1 MTPEQLTKA
10 NEIIKEIEQIEL
22 FFSNLD
28 SKELI
33 RLRRDNYVQ
42 LPNEKMSNLSK
53 EFYIGKSTHDALIKC
68 LKEHL
73 ELLKNE
79 FAKL

>member
-28 SKELI
+28 LKDLI
-33 RLRRDNYVQ
+33 RLRRDDYVE
-42 LPNEKMSNLSK
+42 LLSGGMGNLSK